1 VELGAL
7 WEELR
12 RQVEERPAE
21 VRVVAR
27 VRRDWLDLFTRMNAA
42 HLVDGNGSEDGNGA
56 NVEVVSPPEVR
67 ADLAQVAAEVVAQY
81 GIEHAFGTL
90 SQ

>member
-1 VELGAL
+1 MTSS
-7 WEELR
+7 
-12 RQVEERPAE
+12 
-21 VRVVAR
+21 

-42 HLVDGNGSEDGNGA
+42 HLVDEDGSGEGDAEWVVVRLRFAAVMAARTLLSYGA

-81 GIEHAFGTL
+81 GIEHAFGRL
-90 SQ
+90 PG

>member
-1 VELGAL
+1 MAARPLLGY
-7 WEELR
+7 
-12 RQVEERPAE
+12 
-21 VRVVAR
+21 
-27 VRRDWLDLFTRMNAA
+27 
-42 HLVDGNGSEDGNGA
+42 GA

-90 SQ
+90 PE